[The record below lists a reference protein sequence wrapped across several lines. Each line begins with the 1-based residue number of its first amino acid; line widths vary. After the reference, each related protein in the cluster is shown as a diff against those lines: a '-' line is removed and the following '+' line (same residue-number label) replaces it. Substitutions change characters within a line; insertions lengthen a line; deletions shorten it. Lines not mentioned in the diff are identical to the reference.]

1 MSQTRSKS
9 ANASVTSSFWL
20 NQAEDKNKWESG
32 EIDVFEQ
39 LGAPIYDQGAAKK
52 FPMDTHCHKAG
63 TTSGNVFN
71 TGVKLA
77 EDFHVFGLEW
87 DPEYLPICVDGT
99 EVFKEYKQTY

>member
-1 MSQTRSKS
+1 M
-9 ANASVTSSFWL
+9 

-39 LGAPIYDQGAAKK
+39 LGAPIYDKGAAKK
-52 FPMDTHCHKAG
+52 YPMDTHCHKAG

-87 DPEYLPICVDGT
+87 DPEYLVFYFNEN
-99 EVFKEYKQTY
+99 EVVKEIYAQYLSFLSGLSSPEI